1 MGIVWSKQVKYL
13 TATLL
18 FTLVLGVS
26 LWFALQKPVNI
37 VVDGK
42 SIKSS
47 VFFVGTV
54 GEVLEKNGVKLGD
67 KDRVQPSL
75 NSRVQ
80 KDMKIVVTRAFKV
93 KVIADGETRE
103 VISTPVT
110 IKEAIHL
117 AGVELGEKDVVKT
130 LPAKK
135 TTPGQ
140 EIEVIRVSEKE
151 EVVEEPVPF
160 GVETTIDN
168 TLEKGLTRTLSQ
180 GIDGLARNTIKVI
193 YHNGQE
199 VDRQIVA
206 SEVIKEPHNK
216 VVAMGNITSV
226 SRGGQH
232 LNFREARYMEASAYT
247 YTGYRTATGKHPT
260 VGMVAVDP
268 AVIAL
273 GTRLYI
279 EGYGFA
285 VASDTGG
292 SIKGDRLDLFM
303 EERNQC
309 LSWGR
314 RKTKVYILQ

>member
-199 VDRQIVA
+199 VDRQVVA

>member
-151 EVVEEPVPF
+151 EVVEEPVSF

-199 VDRQIVA
+199 VDRQVVA